1 MTIRTALMGLAL
13 IAAAGLTTPASAQSC
28 DAKCLHGHLD
38 AYMAALPA
46 HSAARLPVAA
56 NVKYTENG
64 KALMLGKGLW
74 EKASGL
80 TPYAHSFVD
89 AVSQQAM
96 FYGIVKE
103 GAESTIASIRLG
115 IANGKIAEVE
125 HIVARKGSHAL
136 FAPQVLTQPNPML
149 TTAVVAA
156 KRSTRIEL
164 IAIADS
170 YMEGIQQH
178 SSKIVRA
185 AIDCQRIENGVQT
198 TNQPG
203 RGSKNC
209 QHSADLLTYIKSVDE
224 RRFPIV
230 DVERGIVFSTFIFD
244 IPGEVSSA
252 NDASISSNAQLA
264 ATLREPRMLLLTE
277 WFKIEGGV
285 ITHIEAAMHNL
296 PHGTRSG
303 WGGSR

>member
-1 MTIRTALMGLAL
+1 MTIGLVPSAL
-13 IAAAGLTTPASAQSC
+13 AQAC
-28 DAKCLHGHLD
+28 DSKCLRGHLD
-38 AYMAALPA
+38 AYMAALPT
-46 HSAARLPVAA
+46 HKAATLPTTA

-64 KALMLGKGLW
+64 KTLQLGKGLW

-80 TPYAHSFVD
+80 TAYRHSFVD
-89 AVSQQAM
+89 PVSQQAM
-96 FYGIVKE
+96 FYGIVNE
-103 GAESTIASIRLG
+103 GTEPTIASIRLG
-115 IANGKIAEVE
+115 IAKGKIAEVE

-136 FAPQVLTQPNPML
+136 FAPEALTQPNPML
-149 TTAVVAA
+149 SAIVPPP
-156 KRSTRIEL
+156 KRSTRDAL

-170 YMEGIQQH
+170 YLEGIEQH
-178 SSKIVRA
+178 SSKIVKA

-203 RGSKNC
+203 RTSKNC
-209 QHSADLLTYIKSVDE
+209 QESADLLTYIKSVDE

-230 DVERGIVFSTFIFD
+230 DVERGVVFSTFIFD
-244 IPGEVSSA
+244 IPGEASGA

-264 ATLREPRMLLLTE
+264 ARLREPRMLLLTE

-303 WGGSR
+303 WGK